1 MKAFFRSFLA
11 SLLALVFLLVIFI
24 GVIAWKTSR
33 KPKIEQHSY
42 LVVDIYGQIL
52 EYDPPTD
59 IVSQILGG
67 EPLTLQAILSN
78 LEKASLD
85 ERIDGVIMRFS
96 ANNSAGLAK
105 LQEIRNAVLKL
116 KKAGKKVYGFS
127 DIIDRKTYYLASACN
142 SIFMPPT
149 AYFFFTGF
157 STSTYHVK
165 ETLDKLGIEPNI
177 HRIKEYKSAA
187 EIVTRKDMSPESRE
201 NKEWIL
207 DEQWEMFIRALEGDR
222 GITEDKVIKLMEHA
236 LFSAEEAREAGLID
250 RLLYWD
256 ELEDMLRQEKDK
268 KLRTVTQNR
277 YSQVDP
283 AKLGLK
289 GKKKIAVVHAQ
300 GMIGGRRSTVNPL
313 LGVMMGHETVVE
325 DLRRARMDEDIEAVV
340 FRVDSR
346 GGEGLASDL
355 IGHEVE
361 VTSRVKP
368 VVVSMVDV
376 AASGGYLIS
385 YRANKIVADPMTIT
399 GSIGSINGKV
409 NMKKFYDKLG
419 VTHDFVTKGPMAL
432 MFSDY
437 RNFTEKEWERFKE
450 DHWNGFNAWLR
461 DVAQHREMSFEEAE
475 KLAYG
480 RVWTGRQAK
489 ANGLLDELGG
499 VDRAVEVA
507 KELAGI
513 PADEKVTILHYPI
526 KKGML
531 SSIFGG
537 KGELNAAARWIL
549 YRFIRDDLVGSW
561 RMITEEPLFF
571 LNDE

>member
-11 SLLALVFLLVIFI
+11 SLLALVFLLVIFVGI
-24 GVIAWKTSR
+24 IAWKTSR
-33 KPKIEQHSY
+33 KPKIEDHSY
-42 LVVDIYGQIL
+42 LVVDIHGQIL
-52 EYDPPTD
+52 EYDPPSG

-85 ERIDGVIMRFS
+85 ERIDGIIMKFS
-96 ANNSAGLAK
+96 VNNSAGLAK
-105 LQEIRNAVLKL
+105 LQEIRNAIIKM

-127 DIIDRKTYYLASACN
+127 DNIDRKTYYLASACD

-149 AYFFFTGF
+149 AYLFFTGF
-157 STSTYHVK
+157 STSTFHVK
-165 ETLDKLGIEPNI
+165 ETLDKLGIEPNV
-177 HRIKEYKSAA
+177 HRIKDYKSAA
-187 EIVTRKDMSPESRE
+187 EMVTRNDMSPESRE

-207 DEQWEMFIRALEGDR
+207 NEQWEMFIKALEGDR

-256 ELEDMLRQEKDK
+256 ELEDMLKQEKDK
-268 KLRTVTQNR
+268 KLRTVSQNR

-289 GKKKIAVVHAQ
+289 GKRKIAVVHAQ

-313 LGVMMGHETVVE
+313 LGVMMGHETVVA
-325 DLRRARMDEDIEAVV
+325 DLRRARMDDDIDAVI

-346 GGEGLASDL
+346 GGEGHASDL

-385 YRANKIVADPMTIT
+385 YRASKIVADPMTIT
-399 GSIGSINGKV
+399 GSIGSISGKV
-409 NMKKFYDKLG
+409 NMKEFYDKLG

-432 MFSDY
+432 MFSEY

-450 DHWNGFNAWLR
+450 DHWNGFNAWLK
-461 DVAQHREMSFEEAE
+461 DVAQHREMSFTEAE
-475 KLAYG
+475 KLAHG

-489 ANGLLDELGG
+489 ANGLLDELGDL
-499 VDRAVEVA
+499 DRAVEVA

-513 PADEKVTILHYPI
+513 PADEKVTILHYPG
-526 KKGML
+526 KKGVL

-537 KGELNAAARWIL
+537 KGELNTAARWIL
-549 YRFIRDDLVGSW
+549 YRFIQDNLVGSW
-561 RMITEEPLFF
+561 KMMTEEPQFF
-571 LNDE
+571 MNDE

>member
-24 GVIAWKTSR
+24 GIIAWKTSR

-52 EYDPPTD
+52 EYDPPSD
-59 IVSQILGG
+59 IMSQILGG
-67 EPLTLQAILSN
+67 EPLTLQAILNN

-105 LQEIRNAVLKL
+105 LQEIRNAIIKV

-127 DIIDRKTYYLASACN
+127 DIIDRKTYYLASACD
-142 SIFMPPT
+142 SIFIPPT

-177 HRIKEYKSAA
+177 HRIKDYKSAA

-256 ELEDMLRQEKDK
+256 ELEDMLKQEKDK
-268 KLRTVTQNR
+268 KLRTVSQNR

-313 LGVMMGHETVVE
+313 LGVMMGHETVMA
-325 DLRRARMDEDIEAVV
+325 DLRRARMDDDIEAVI

-385 YRANKIVADPMTIT
+385 YRASKIVADPMTIT
-399 GSIGSINGKV
+399 GSIGSISGKV
-409 NMKKFYDKLG
+409 NMKEFYDKLG

-499 VDRAVEVA
+499 LDRAVEVA

-513 PADEKVTILHYPI
+513 PADEKVTVLHYPER
-526 KKGML
+526 KGAL

-537 KGELNAAARWIL
+537 KGELNTAARWIL
-549 YRFIRDDLVGSW
+549 YRFIQDDLVGSW

>member
-499 VDRAVEVA
+499 LDRAVEVA

>member
-24 GVIAWKTSR
+24 GIIAWKTSR

-52 EYDPPTD
+52 EYDPPSD
-59 IVSQILGG
+59 IMSQILGG

-105 LQEIRNAVLKL
+105 LQEIRNAIIKV

-127 DIIDRKTYYLASACN
+127 DIIDRKTYYLASACD
-142 SIFMPPT
+142 SIFIPPT

-177 HRIKEYKSAA
+177 HRIKDYKSAA

-256 ELEDMLRQEKDK
+256 ELEDMLKQEKDK
-268 KLRTVTQNR
+268 KLRTVSQNR

-313 LGVMMGHETVVE
+313 LGVMMGHETVMA
-325 DLRRARMDEDIEAVV
+325 DLRRARMDDDIEAVI

-385 YRANKIVADPMTIT
+385 YRASKIVADPMTIT
-399 GSIGSINGKV
+399 GSIGSISGKV
-409 NMKKFYDKLG
+409 NMKEFYDKLG

-432 MFSDY
+432 VFSDY

-450 DHWNGFNAWLR
+450 DHLNGFNAWLR

-475 KLAYG
+475 KLAHG

-499 VDRAVEVA
+499 LDRAVEVA

-513 PADEKVTILHYPI
+513 PADEKVTVLHYPER
-526 KKGML
+526 KGAL

-537 KGELNAAARWIL
+537 KGELNTAARWIL
-549 YRFIRDDLVGSW
+549 YRFIQDDLVGSW

>member
-1 MKAFFRSFLA
+1 MKTFFRSFLA

-24 GVIAWKTSR
+24 GIIAWKTSR

-52 EYDPPTD
+52 EYDPPSD
-59 IVSQILGG
+59 IMSQILGG

-105 LQEIRNAVLKL
+105 LQEIRNAIIKV

-127 DIIDRKTYYLASACN
+127 DNIDRKTYYLASACD
-142 SIFMPPT
+142 SIFIPPT

-177 HRIKEYKSAA
+177 HRIKDYKSAA

-201 NKEWIL
+201 NKEWIQ

-236 LFSAEEAREAGLID
+236 LFSAEEAKEAGLID

-256 ELEDMLRQEKDK
+256 ELEDTLKQEKDK
-268 KLRTVTQNR
+268 KLRTVSQNR

-313 LGVMMGHETVVE
+313 LGVMMGHETVME
-325 DLRRARMDEDIEAVV
+325 DLRRARMDDDIEAVV

-385 YRANKIVADPMTIT
+385 YRASKIVADPMTIT
-399 GSIGSINGKV
+399 GSIGSISGKV
-409 NMKKFYDKLG
+409 NMKEFYDKLG

-499 VDRAVEVA
+499 LDRAVEVA

-526 KKGML
+526 KKGVL

>member
-11 SLLALVFLLVIFI
+11 SLLALVFLLVVFVGI
-24 GVIAWKTSR
+24 IAWKTSR
-33 KPKIEQHSY
+33 KPKIEDHSY

-52 EYDPPTD
+52 EYDPPSG
-59 IVSQILGG
+59 IISQILGG

-85 ERIDGVIMRFS
+85 ERIEGIIMKFS
-96 ANNSAGLAK
+96 VNNSAGLAK
-105 LQEIRNAVLKL
+105 LQEIRNAIIKV

-127 DIIDRKTYYLASACN
+127 DNIDRKTYYLASACDF
-142 SIFMPPT
+142 IFMPPT

-157 STSTYHVK
+157 STSTFHVK

-177 HRIKEYKSAA
+177 HRIKDYKSAA
-187 EIVTRKDMSPESRE
+187 EMVTRKDMSPESRE

-222 GITEDKVIKLMEHA
+222 GITEDKVIKLMDHA
-236 LFSAEEAREAGLID
+236 LFSAEEARGAGLID

-256 ELEDMLRQEKDK
+256 ELEDMLKQEKDK
-268 KLRTVTQNR
+268 KLRTVSQNR

-289 GKKKIAVVHAQ
+289 GKRKIAIVHAQ

-313 LGVMMGHETVVE
+313 LGVMMGHETVVA
-325 DLRRARMDEDIEAVV
+325 DLRRARMDDDIDAVI

-368 VVVSMVDV
+368 VVVSMADV

-385 YRANKIVADPMTIT
+385 YRASKIVADPMTIT
-399 GSIGSINGKV
+399 GSIGSISGKV
-409 NMKKFYDKLG
+409 NMKEFYDKLG
-419 VTHDFVTKGPMAL
+419 VTYDFVTKGPMAL

-450 DHWNGFNAWLR
+450 DHWNGFNAWLK

-475 KLAYG
+475 KLAHG

-489 ANGLLDELGG
+489 TNGLLDELGG
-499 VDRAVEVA
+499 LDRAIEVA

-513 PADEKVTILHYPI
+513 PADEKITILHYPE
-526 KKGML
+526 KKGVL
-531 SSIFGG
+531 GSIFGG

-561 RMITEEPLFF
+561 KMMTEEPQFF
-571 LNDE
+571 MNDE